1 MIVKEKTISSD
12 RIYTG
17 KVISLKVDTVEVDNK
32 GYKKR
37 EIVEHPGAVAIVAIT
52 EDNKVVL
59 VKQFRKPIEQVI
71 WELPAGKLEIGE
83 SPKECA
89 IRELKEETGYSA
101 KNLKLLHKFFTSAGF
116 SNQKIY
122 IFLATGL
129 TKGEPDFDD
138 DEFIEKYEIDINEAQ
153 NMVIKNEIEDAK
165 TSIGILLAKELV

>member
-1 MIVKEKTISSD
+1 MIIQEKTISSD

-17 KVISLKVDTVEVDNK
+17 KVISLKVDTVEIDNK

-129 TKGEPDFDD
+129 IKGEPDFDD

-165 TSIGILLAKELV
+165 TSIGILLAKELI